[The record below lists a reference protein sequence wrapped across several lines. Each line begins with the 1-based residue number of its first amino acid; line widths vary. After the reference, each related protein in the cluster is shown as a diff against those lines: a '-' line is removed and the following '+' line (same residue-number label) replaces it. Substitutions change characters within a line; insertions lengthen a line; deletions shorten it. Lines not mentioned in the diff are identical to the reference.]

1 MNTSIYAA
9 TEAPLYDFS
18 RLGKLGQKPA
28 FVREI
33 KQMFVLRVP
42 TQLAE
47 LQAAVVA
54 TNWVAVAQV
63 AHSLKSTFGNLRMDE
78 CAGQLR
84 QIEVL
89 AQRQDDQLQQLVILR
104 AVQATTE
111 LIVTIFSHDLQAVA
125 A

>member
-1 MNTSIYAA
+1 MSLSIYSTA
-9 TEAPLYDFS
+9 EAPLYDFS

-42 TQLAE
+42 AQVTE
-47 LQAAVVA
+47 LQAAIEA
-54 TNWVAVAQV
+54 TKWVEVAQV

-78 CAGQLR
+78 CASQMR

-89 AQRQDDQLQQLVILR
+89 ALRQDDQLQQLIILR

-111 LIVTIFSHDLQAVA
+111 LIVKLFSQDLQAA
-125 A
+125 